1 MNAPNSLFVRIIK
14 IPRTERGREDG
25 VDRRAPLMGELAT
38 RRSSMYG
45 KRKVSP
51 RVFSFMQHW
60 NDYAV
65 LERLKGI
72 RRNSNGP
79 NSVVADAL
87 GTLSFPSES

>member
-1 MNAPNSLFVRIIK
+1 
-14 IPRTERGREDG
+14 
-25 VDRRAPLMGELAT
+25 
-38 RRSSMYG
+38 MYG
-45 KRKVSP
+45 KRNVSP
-51 RVFSFMQHW
+51 HVFSFMQHW

-79 NSVVADAL
+79 NRVVADAL